1 MRILIIGLISYDFF
15 SKSHYDRIALVVQY
29 LCVYQET
36 PEKSKEPFERR
47 VGFETA
53 DGLILKALP
62 NEDAKSV
69 YNPLVMRYRKL
80 ENDLMHQA
88 AK

>member
-1 MRILIIGLISYDFF
+1 MKIPC
-15 SKSHYDRIALVVQY
+15 KH
-29 LCVYQET
+29 QET
-36 PEKSKEPFERR
+36 AEESKGQFERR
-47 VGFETA
+47 LGFETA

-69 YNPLVMRYRKL
+69 YNPLVKRYRKL

>member
-1 MRILIIGLISYDFF
+1 MTTPCQ
-15 SKSHYDRIALVVQY
+15 H
-29 LCVYQET
+29 QET
-36 PEKSKEPFERR
+36 ADKSKGQFERR
-47 VGFETA
+47 LGFETA

-69 YNPLVMRYRKL
+69 YNPLVKRYRKL